1 MRHPRP
7 IGRRLLSAMALA
19 MLAGGARAR
28 DEPVVR
34 LALDAL
40 TANEERR
47 RTALRGLVAL
57 RRRDVVPALLDLWF
71 FNPEDIEII
80 GPALRAAAGRDVGP
94 TWQEWMVWQELNPRE
109 PFAGYDVFKAN
120 LLHAVDHNFLD
131 FVSPGAPRAIRLEE
145 IVWGGVAKDG
155 IPALAN
161 PKFIA
166 AGDADWLWPGELV
179 FGVEIAGDVRAYPH
193 RVMDWHEMANDVVGG
208 VPLALAYC
216 TLCGAGVLY
225 ESHVAGRAKPFEF
238 GSSGLLYRS
247 NKLMYDRETLS
258 LWNHL
263 SGTPAVG
270 PLVGSGIALRARP
283 IVVTTWERWKR
294 DHPDTRVLSL
304 DTGHTRDYA
313 PGRPY
318 GDYFTR
324 PGLMFPAAAT
334 DARLKPKD
342 IVYGV
347 RLDGALRAWPV
358 RAFAGGRVV
367 NDRVGAVPLVA
378 IGDGA
383 SETVRVYHRGALSF
397 SAGLDSTL
405 RDESGTTWSRTEAAL
420 VAPDGRRL
428 ERVSGHN
435 AYWFGWRNQFGDRAG
450 LWTPP

>member
-1 MRHPRP
+1 MQRPLP

-19 MLAGGARAR
+19 TLAGGALAR
-28 DEPVVR
+28 DEPVLR

-40 TANEERR
+40 TANEKRR
-47 RTALRGLVAL
+47 QAALRSLVAL
-57 RRRDVVPALLDLWF
+57 GRADVVPALLDHWF
-71 FNPEDIEII
+71 FNPEDIDII
-80 GPALRAAAGRDVGP
+80 GPALRAAAGGNAGP
-94 TWQEWMVWQELNPRE
+94 GWQEWMVWQELNPRE

-120 LLHAVDHNFLD
+120 LLHAVDPNFLD

-145 IVWGGVAKDG
+145 IVWGGVVKDG
-155 IPALAN
+155 IPALVN
-161 PKFIA
+161 PKFSA
-166 AGDADWLWPGELV
+166 ARDADWLWPGELV
-179 FGVEIAGDVRAYPH
+179 FGVEIGGDVRAYPH
-193 RVMDWHEMANDVVGG
+193 RIMDWHEMANDLVGG
-208 VPLALAYC
+208 VPVALAYC

-225 ESHVAGRAKPFEF
+225 ERHVVGRTLAFEF

-270 PLVGSGIALRARP
+270 PLVGSGIALRTRP
-283 IVVTTWERWKR
+283 IVVTTWERWKAQ
-294 DHPDTRVLSL
+294 HPGTRVLSL

-313 PGRPY
+313 PGKPY

-358 RAFAGGRVV
+358 RAFAGGHVV
-367 NDRVGAVPLVA
+367 NDAVGTVPVVA
-378 IGDGA
+378 IGTAA
-383 SETVRVYHRGALSF
+383 SETVRVYRRGAQSF
-397 SAGLDSTL
+397 TAGPDGTL
-405 RDESGTTWSRTEAAL
+405 RDESGTAWSRSEAAL

-428 ERVSGHN
+428 ERVPGHN